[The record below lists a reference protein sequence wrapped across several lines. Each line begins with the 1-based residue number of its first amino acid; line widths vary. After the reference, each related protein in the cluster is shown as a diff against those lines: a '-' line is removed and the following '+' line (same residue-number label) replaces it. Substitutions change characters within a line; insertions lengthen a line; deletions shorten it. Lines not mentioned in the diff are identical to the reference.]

1 MFSLKTEPL
10 VDAIGEIRDDLVQD
24 AETPQKT
31 IRLRK
36 TKRRLLTAVLAAV
49 LLIGTASAELS
60 SGTVSNLLAPLYGG
74 AQTEIVDSIG
84 IPVGASTTVEG
95 YTLTADA
102 VIGDRY
108 NIAIVYTLTREDGE
122 PMPEG
127 VMFADQSN
135 SVQRGSGGGSTSYE
149 RSEDGLS
156 LRIVEDWTSSIGFL
170 FRRNANVVF
179 ENLEIYDKESDE
191 WTVLVEG
198 KWELNFTIRYKDATV
213 KVPVDDL
220 TVIGTE
226 GYEYQIHEI
235 FLSPLGIHMELTA
248 PNTLDK
254 EDPLSHLMPDFTV
267 SVLLTDD
274 TIVEMGYGNRGGG
287 GDVSDETLDAHY
299 GNTFKKPIPLDTIA
313 GLIICD
319 QTLPVEIAQ

>member
-1 MFSLKTEPL
+1 MKSEPL

-24 AETPQKT
+24 AEMPQRA

-36 TKRRLLTAVLAAV
+36 TKRRLLTAALAAA

-127 VMFADQSN
+127 VGFGDHSN
-135 SVQRGSGGGSTSYE
+135 SVHRGSGGGSVSHE

-156 LRIVEDWTSSIGFL
+156 LQIVEKWTSASRFL

-179 ENLEIYDKESDE
+179 ENLEVYDKESEE

-198 KWELNFTIRYKDATV
+198 TWELNFTIRYRDATV

-220 TVIGTE
+220 TVTGTE
-226 GYEYQIHEI
+226 GYEYQIHEV
-235 FLSPLGIHMELTA
+235 FLSPLGVHMELTA
-248 PNTLDK
+248 PNTVTG
-254 EDPLSHLMPDFTV
+254 DPNDRVMPDFTV

-274 TIVEMGYGNRGGG
+274 TIVEMTHNNKGGG
-287 GDVSDETLDAHY
+287 GDQSSATIDAHY
-299 GNTFKKPIPLDTIA
+299 GSRFKEPIPLDTIA

-319 QTLPVEIAQ
+319 QTLPVEITQ